1 MADLF
6 ANRPRVTVDGKFF
19 RRGAEKLFLKGVSY
33 GPFAPGKDGQPFA
46 SLEQTTADFAL
57 IKELGANLLRIYH
70 VPPRWFLD
78 LAAQSNL
85 LLLIDIPWNKHLVF
99 LDDSARRTE
108 ARQAVCHAVL
118 ACAHHPAVFAYSVAN
133 EIPADVVRWSGA
145 ARVADFID
153 ELVAEAKRIDPDCLC
168 TYANFPST
176 EFLHPQTLDFVC
188 FNVYLHQKSAFK
200 NYLARLQMI
209 ADTKPLVLGEFGID
223 SLREGEAAK
232 CDMLSWQIELASRGG
247 LAGAVVFSFTDDWFT
262 GGKQVADWQMGLTT
276 AIRER
281 KGSFR
286 AVAEA
291 FRIAPKFPLA
301 RKPKVSVVVASYNSA
316 HTLKVCLE
324 SLRDLNYAD
333 YEVILVDDGSTDATS
348 QLAEQFRWGETPGE
362 PSASNDFK
370 TDGSRG
376 RSPHLDAHVA
386 APHQLV
392 NSASRGRFRYFR
404 HLTNLGLS
412 AARNTGIQAAEGE
425 IVAFTDADCRADEDW
440 LYHLVSELVS
450 SEFAGMGGH
459 NLLPP
464 DDSLTAAAVMVSPG
478 GPAHV
483 MLTDREAEHI
493 PGCNM
498 AFFKSALVAIG
509 GFDPIYRK
517 AGDDV
522 DICWRLQQAGY
533 KIGFSPAAFVWH
545 YRRSTVGA
553 YLKQQRGYGEAEALL
568 VRKHPEYFNAFGNS
582 IWRGRIYAASK
593 FGLLLNREPIIY
605 HGMFG
610 SAPFQTLYATH
621 PALTLMLPTTL
632 EFHLFITLPLWVLSV
647 TFPKLLPVAIASLL
661 ISVTFCA
668 IAGMQASLLKSKT
681 RWWSRPLVALLFFL
695 QPIVRGWE
703 RHQSRLALRLAPD
716 AARETL
722 DSVSLRDGTDSLDE
736 ARYWSEKRIERVEFV
751 ATLLRELDNRGW
763 PNRSDIGWSEFD
775 VEIYGNRWSNVQL
788 ITAAEDHPRGRQLIR
803 CRLRATWSL
812 QAKAVFWSLLGL
824 EAIVVGSFGGWLKW
838 IAMVLLTLP
847 LFAFFLR
854 HQKRKLQSMLMVFL
868 DDLAKGLNL
877 IKVSTEQNTS
887 PVVAVP
893 PKPAPMRVELV
904 KPEDAVANIVEK

>member
-33 GPFAPGKDGQPFA
+33 GPFAPRTDGQPFA

-57 IKELGANLLRIYH
+57 IKELGANLLRIYN

-78 LAAQSNL
+78 IAAQSNL

-133 EIPADVVRWSGA
+133 EIPSDVVRWSGA

-153 ELVAEAKRIDPDCLC
+153 ELVAEAKRIDADCLC

-176 EFLHPQTLDFVC
+176 EFLYPQTLDFVC
-188 FNVYLHQKSAFK
+188 FNVYLHQKASFK
-200 NYLARLQMI
+200 NYLSRLQML

-232 CDMLSWQIELASRGG
+232 CNILSWQIELASRGG
-247 LAGAVVFSFTDDWFT
+247 LAGAVVFSFTDDWHR
-262 GGKQVADWQMGLTT
+262 GGEQVTDWQMGLTT
-276 AIRER
+276 ATRER
-281 KGSFR
+281 KASFN
-286 AVAEA
+286 AVADA
-291 FRIAPKFPLA
+291 FRVAPKFPLA
-301 RKPKVSVVVASYNSA
+301 RKPKVSVVVASYNA
-316 HTLKVCLE
+316 DRTLKACLE

-333 YEVILVDDGSTDATS
+333 YEVILVDDGSTDTTQ
-348 QLAEQFRWGETPGE
+348 QLAEQFPR
-362 PSASNDFK
+362 
-370 TDGSRG
+370 
-376 RSPHLDAHVA
+376 V
-386 APHQLV
+386 
-392 NSASRGRFRYFR
+392 RYFR

-412 AARNTGIQAAEGE
+412 AARNTGIAAAEGE

-440 LYHLVSELVS
+440 LYHLISDLVS

-459 NLLPP
+459 NLLPS

-498 AFFKSALVAIG
+498 AFFKNALVAIG
-509 GFDPIYRK
+509 GFDPIYCK

-545 YRRSTVGA
+545 YRRSTVSA

-568 VRKHPEYFNAFGNS
+568 VRKHPEYFNTFGAGV
-582 IWRGRIYAASK
+582 WRGRIYTASK
-593 FGLLLNREPIIY
+593 FGLLIRAPIIY
-605 HGMFG
+605 RGVFG
-610 SAPFQTLYATH
+610 SAPFQTLYASE
-621 PALTLMLPTTL
+621 PATTLMLLTTL
-632 EFHLFITLPLWVLSV
+632 EYHLFITLPLWVLSV
-647 TFPKLLPVAIASLL
+647 TFHALLPVAIASLL
-661 ISVTFCA
+661 VSIVVCA
-668 IAGMQASLLKSKT
+668 VAGAQASLLKSKT
-681 RWWSRPLVALLFFL
+681 RWWSRPLVALLYFL
-695 QPIVRGWE
+695 QPVVRGWA
-703 RHQSRLALRLAPD
+703 RHQSRLALRLAPE

-722 DSVSLRDGTDSLDE
+722 HSVTMRDGTDSLDE

-751 ATLLRELDNRGW
+751 STLLRELDKRGW

-788 ITAAEDHPRGRQLIR
+788 ITAAEDHPHGRQLIR
-803 CRLRATWSL
+803 CRLRAAWSL
-812 QAKAVFWSLLGL
+812 QAKVAFWSLLGL
-824 EAIVVGSFGGWLKW
+824 EAIVVGSFGGWLKL

-847 LFAFFLR
+847 LFAYFQSC
-854 HQKRKLQSMLMVFL
+854 QKRKLQSLLIAFL
-868 DDLAKGLNL
+868 DDLAKRLNL
-877 IKVSTEQNTS
+877 IKVTAVQNISLPTD
-887 PVVAVP
+887 P

-904 KPEDAVANIVEK
+904 KQEDVIVSAAEK

>member
-6 ANRPRVTVDGKFF
+6 AKRPRVTVDGKFF

-46 SLEQTTADFAL
+46 SSEQTIADFAL
-57 IKELGANLLRIYH
+57 IKELGANLLRIYN

-78 LAAQSNL
+78 LAAQSDL
-85 LLLIDIPWNKHLVF
+85 LLFIDIPWNKHLVF
-99 LDDSARRTE
+99 LDNADRRTE

-133 EIPADVVRWSGA
+133 EIPPDVVRWSGA
-145 ARVADFID
+145 ARVANFID
-153 ELVAEAKRIDPDCLC
+153 ELAAEAKRIDPECLC

-176 EFLHPQTLDFVC
+176 EFLHPQTLDFVS
-188 FNVYLHQKSAFK
+188 FNVYLHQKAAFK

-209 ADTKPLVLGEFGID
+209 ADTKPLVLSEFGID

-232 CDMLSWQIELASRGG
+232 CEILSWQIELASRGG
-247 LAGAVVFSFTDDWFT
+247 LAGAIVFSFTDDWHR
-262 GGKQVADWQMGLTT
+262 GGEQVADWQMGLTT

-281 KGSFR
+281 KESFS
-286 AVAEA
+286 AASEA
-291 FRIAPKFPLA
+291 FSIAPKFPLA
-301 RKPKVSVVVASYNSA
+301 RKPKVSIVVASYNAAS
-316 HTLKVCLE
+316 TLKACLE
-324 SLRDLNYAD
+324 SLRNLNYSD
-333 YEVILVDDGSTDATS
+333 YEVILVDDGSTDSTP
-348 QLAEQFRWGETPGE
+348 QLAEQF
-362 PSASNDFK
+362 PS
-370 TDGSRG
+370 
-376 RSPHLDAHVA
+376 V
-386 APHQLV
+386 
-392 NSASRGRFRYFR
+392 RYFR
-404 HLTNLGLS
+404 HGTNLGLS
-412 AARNTGIQAAEGE
+412 AARNTGISAAEGE

-440 LYHLVSELVS
+440 LYYLVGDLLSG
-450 SEFAGMGGH
+450 EFAGMGGH
-459 NLLPP
+459 NLLPA

-483 MLTDREAEHI
+483 MLSDREAEHI

-498 AFFKSALVAIG
+498 AFLKSALVAIG
-509 GFDPIYRK
+509 GFDPIYWK

-545 YRRSTVGA
+545 YRRSTLGD

-582 IWRGRIYAASK
+582 IWRGRIYAAAK
-593 FGLLLNREPIIY
+593 FGLSLKREPIIY
-605 HGMFG
+605 HGVFG
-610 SAPFQTLYATH
+610 SAPFQTLYASQ

-632 EFHLFITLPLWVLSV
+632 EFHVLITLPLWVLSA
-647 TFPKLLPVAIASLL
+647 TFPALLPVAIASLL
-661 ISVTFCA
+661 ISVIFCA
-668 IAGMQASLLKSKT
+668 IAGAQASLLKSKT
-681 RWWSRPLVALLFFL
+681 RWWSRPLVALLYFL
-695 QPIVRGWE
+695 QPIVRGWA
-703 RHQSRLALRLAPD
+703 RHQGRLALRLAPD

-722 DSVSLRDGTDSLDE
+722 DSVTMRDGTDSLDE

-751 ATLLRELDNRGW
+751 ATILHELDKRGW

-812 QAKAVFWSLLGL
+812 QAKVVFWSLLGL
-824 EAIVVGSFGGWLKW
+824 EAIVVGSLGGWLRW

-847 LFAFFLR
+847 LFAYFQSC
-854 HQKRKLQSMLMVFL
+854 QKRNLQSLLVAFL
-868 DDLAKGLNL
+868 DDLAKRLNL
-877 IKVSTEQNTS
+877 IKVTAEQNLS
-887 PVVAVP
+887 PSVAT

-904 KPEDAVANIVEK
+904 KQEDAIVSTVEK